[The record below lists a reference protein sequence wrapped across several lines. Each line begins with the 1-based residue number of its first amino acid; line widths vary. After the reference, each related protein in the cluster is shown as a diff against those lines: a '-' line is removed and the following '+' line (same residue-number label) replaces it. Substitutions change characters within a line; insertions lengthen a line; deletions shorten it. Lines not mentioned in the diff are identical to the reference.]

1 VKRDLGALTAR
12 EHDLLIVGGGIHGAA
27 AAWDAAQR
35 GLSVALVE
43 AHDFGSGVS
52 WNSLKTIHGGIRHLQ
67 RADLL
72 GLRESVRER
81 RALLRIAPEIVK
93 PLPFLIPTYG
103 HGLKGREALAAAL
116 LLNDVVGYD
125 RNRGL
130 QASARIPPGRTLG
143 TREVLDRV
151 PGMKRRG
158 LSGGAVW
165 TDGQVQ
171 SGERLI
177 LGFLHSASELGAV
190 LANHVEVF
198 DLLRLGARVTGVCLR
213 DELTGTE
220 LEIRARMVLNAAGP
234 NVDGILATAGL
245 TRPRVPLLRA
255 TNLVLRRPPDSDH
268 AVGASC
274 GGRYLFLV
282 PWQGRTMVGTAY
294 DPAEAGEDVVVAFFE
309 EARRAF
315 PWVGLERG
323 DVELVHQGLVP
334 GDGRGLWTRHRLL
347 DHEARDGLAGLVSI
361 VGVKYTTARGVAEQ
375 ALDLVLRRSG
385 RAGPACRTATTTLTG
400 AAPLSGSLVE
410 QTRRAVHDE
419 MALSLSDAVL
429 RRLDLGTAAPP
440 DEETLGVVVETMGSE
455 LDWNGERIHLE
466 RQSLAE
472 AYAVAV
478 SLRSG

>member
-1 VKRDLGALTAR
+1 
-12 EHDLLIVGGGIHGAA
+12 
-27 AAWDAAQR
+27 
-35 GLSVALVE
+35 
-43 AHDFGSGVS
+43 
-52 WNSLKTIHGGIRHLQ
+52 
-67 RADLL
+67 
-72 GLRESVRER
+72 
-81 RALLRIAPEIVK
+81 
-93 PLPFLIPTYG
+93 
-103 HGLKGREALAAAL
+103 
-116 LLNDVVGYD
+116 
-125 RNRGL
+125 
-130 QASARIPPGRTLG
+130 
-143 TREVLDRV
+143 
-151 PGMKRRG
+151 
-158 LSGGAVW
+158 
-165 TDGQVQ
+165 
-171 SGERLI
+171 
-177 LGFLHSASELGAV
+177 
-190 LANHVEVF
+190 
-198 DLLRLGARVTGVCLR
+198 
-213 DELTGTE
+213 
-220 LEIRARMVLNAAGP
+220 
-234 NVDGILATAGL
+234 
-245 TRPRVPLLRA
+245 
-255 TNLVLRRPPDSDH
+255 
-268 AVGASC
+268 
-274 GGRYLFLV
+274 
-282 PWQGRTMVGTAY
+282 MVGTAY

-334 GDGRGLWTRHRLL
+334 GDGRGLWTRHCLL

>member
-1 VKRDLGALTAR
+1 MKRDLDALTAR
-12 EHDLLIVGGGIHGAA
+12 EHDLVIVGGGIHGAA

-35 GLSVALVE
+35 GLTVALVE

-116 LLNDVVGYD
+116 LVSDVVGHD

-130 QASARIPPGRTLG
+130 PASGQIPPGRVLG
-143 TREVLDRV
+143 TREVLDQV
-151 PGMKRRG
+151 PGVRERG

-177 LGFLHSASELGAV
+177 LGFLHSASRLGAA
-190 LANHVEVF
+190 LANHVEVVG
-198 DLLRLGARVTGVCLR
+198 LSRSGGRVTGVRAR
-213 DELTGTE
+213 DVPTATP

-234 NVDGILATAGL
+234 SADGIVAMAGL

-255 TNLVLRRPPDSDH
+255 TNLVLRKPPDSDC
-268 AVGASC
+268 AVGVAS

-294 DPAEAGEDVVVAFFE
+294 DPAEAGKEAVVAFFE

-315 PWVGLERG
+315 PWVGLERD
-323 DVELVHQGLVP
+323 DVEVVHQGLVP
-334 GDGRGLWTRHRLL
+334 GDARGLWTRHRLV
-347 DHEARDGLAGLVSI
+347 DHEERDGLAGLVSI
-361 VGVKYTTARGVAEQ
+361 VGVKYTTARAVAEQ

-385 RAGPACRTATTTLTG
+385 GTGPACRTATTALTG
-400 AAPLSGSLVE
+400 AAPLAGSLVE
-410 QTRRAVHDE
+410 QAQLAVRDE
-419 MALSLSDAVL
+419 MAVCLSDAVL
-429 RRLDLGTAAPP
+429 RRLDLGTAAAPS
-440 DEETLGVVVETMGSE
+440 EENLELVAETMVSE
-455 LDWNGERIHLE
+455 LGWSSERLSLE

-472 AYAVAV
+472 AYAVARR
-478 SLRSG
+478 LRSG